1 MKPTSKL
8 TAFLDELVLQH
19 SQFRSRPK
27 VPAKDVSSLQNW
39 HENNPTAIHPQE
51 ISYIKKTSDLVAL
64 NPKSPKTALRDFL
77 ERSQH
82 FRLHRF
88 WSKRP
93 RDATESR
100 AHYSDP
106 DVHYIS
112 DQRIDRMLKLAITS
126 MGIVMLVAPLW
137 ILAFVQEQ
145 TRRLGIITAFVMVFL
160 GLISFTTNAK
170 TFESLAA
177 TAA

>member
-1 MKPTSKL
+1 MSPKL
-8 TAFLDELVLQH
+8 
-19 SQFRSRPK
+19 
-27 VPAKDVSSLQNW
+27 
-39 HENNPTAIHPQE
+39 
-51 ISYIKKTSDLVAL
+51 
-64 NPKSPKTALRDFL
+64 PKTALRDFL
-77 ERSQH
+77 ERSQY
-82 FRLHRF
+82 FRLHRL

-93 RDATESR
+93 SAQDVIDSR

-112 DQRIDRMLKLAITS
+112 DQRIERMLTIAITS
-126 MGIVMLVAPLW
+126 MGVVMLVTPLW

-145 TRRLGIITAFVMVFL
+145 TRRLGVITAFVMVFL
-160 GLISFTTNAK
+160 GLLSFTTNAK